1 MKKITVITIIFLN
14 ILYKSL
20 STDFSDSDNE
30 LINKKW
36 DIIIIGGGPVGL
48 TTAKNFLNLNP
59 KLNIILIE
67 KNSFLE
73 VSQTPRGET
82 IEPDI
87 IIDEIWGEGFLE
99 SLKIRYT
106 QTNILYSPYSEKI
119 TYMSMMDSPYSFHW
133 DNLILSSLKKLGYKS
148 EDVAKKI
155 ITKIENS
162 NLTICTG
169 VSVLEPIFQF
179 DEISNEILKIK
190 GVRTTKGDI
199 EGNNVFDCSGHNSI
213 IGQSLGINYNLYNTP
228 VFKCKGTLDKKN
240 LSYLT
245 FNQFR
250 TFFIAADTIK
260 DVTDAPP
267 IFACIFPQET
277 SNDLVT
283 VEIVGMI
290 FSNFGKYGLRWSNE
304 PSINDEFLKHTWLKC
319 KENYPVL
326 SEIVK
331 NINFKYEV
339 LTYIPMKSMIKNPLV
354 LPGLIMLG
362 DSSGFVLSNS
372 GSGLLTGMTDS
383 KWWSAEI
390 NNLINNKISWNMS
403 IKNKLNNDFAKSKV
417 YKNVKLTHMETNFIQ
432 DLVFGFLI
440 NPAIIN
446 NSWALV
452 EWGYGFQNQM
462 LSNSYLSDIKM
473 IETFPIERKSL
484 IINTIVQKYFISDNE
499 QKKIITLL
507 KNEKSMLNLND
518 WNDLENSINIRTI
531 YDKFTVD
538 NLLLLFQIIDNSD
551 YLDCAVYLS
560 GKGNQ
565 YKSKEVVKRYKKE
578 RSK

>member
-1 MKKITVITIIFLN
+1 
-14 ILYKSL
+14 
-20 STDFSDSDNE
+20 
-30 LINKKW
+30 
-36 DIIIIGGGPVGL
+36 
-48 TTAKNFLNLNP
+48 
-59 KLNIILIE
+59 
-67 KNSFLE
+67 
-73 VSQTPRGET
+73 
-82 IEPDI
+82 
-87 IIDEIWGEGFLE
+87 
-99 SLKIRYT
+99 
-106 QTNILYSPYSEKI
+106 
-119 TYMSMMDSPYSFHW
+119 
-133 DNLILSSLKKLGYKS
+133 
-148 EDVAKKI
+148 
-155 ITKIENS
+155 
-162 NLTICTG
+162 
-169 VSVLEPIFQF
+169 
-179 DEISNEILKIK
+179 
-190 GVRTTKGDI
+190 
-199 EGNNVFDCSGHNSI
+199 
-213 IGQSLGINYNLYNTP
+213 
-228 VFKCKGTLDKKN
+228 
-240 LSYLT
+240 
-245 FNQFR
+245 
-250 TFFIAADTIK
+250 
-260 DVTDAPP
+260 
-267 IFACIFPQET
+267 
-277 SNDLVT
+277 
-283 VEIVGMI
+283 
-290 FSNFGKYGLRWSNE
+290 
-304 PSINDEFLKHTWLKC
+304 
-319 KENYPVL
+319 
-326 SEIVK
+326 
-331 NINFKYEV
+331 
-339 LTYIPMKSMIKNPLV
+339 
-354 LPGLIMLG
+354 